1 MESVRKEN
9 RYFIVSPRDIVVACP
24 YDAND
29 KVAWLIK
36 HQKFDDALEAVKD
49 SNKFT
54 ILEVGKSYIDYL
66 LLQKEYRKAGE
77 LCQKILGNFNFF
89 HF

>member
-1 MESVRKEN
+1 ML
-9 RYFIVSPRDIVVACP
+9 ACP

-36 HQKFDDALEAVKD
+36 HQKFEEALEAVKD

-54 ILEVGKSYIDYL
+54 TLEVGKSYIDYL
-66 LLQKEYRKAGE
+66 ILKKEYQKAGK
-77 LCQKILGNFNFF
+77 LCQVILGNFYNWIVNEIASIANVCSRKYLYY
-89 HF
+89 